1 VSSRYGADAESPSD
15 CGRRGAR
22 SVLLVH
28 LSTANGAA
36 RLASLVWGALL
47 ILASWL
53 LARPLAGRINRLT
66 GFVDRLLDM
75 SVPRP
80 QLPAGNDE
88 LGDLARASLPHGAP
102 NRRAGQPSE
111 K

>member
-1 VSSRYGADAESPSD
+1 LRSPW
-15 CGRRGAR
+15 R
-22 SVLLVH
+22 SLPFFW
-28 LSTANGAA
+28 STFPRPTGAA

-80 QLPAGNDE
+80 QLPPAMTNS
-88 LGDLARASLPHGAP
+88 AIWRALSPAWRP
-102 NRRAGQPSE
+102 KS
-111 K
+111 KSWSTV